1 MALMIVICMMYIP
14 PKFEKMFIE
23 VGKDQDI
30 REIREKLPKQYY
42 ITFSRD
48 GYGFVLPKEISK
60 YSAIEKILNKD
71 GLQIDYVLAF
81 GDDENDIELIQ
92 KSGIGI
98 AMGNALSD
106 VKKVANFIT
115 KSNNDNGVAY
125 VLKGLQKK
133 LNMKK

>member
-1 MALMIVICMMYIP
+1 MY
-14 PKFEKMFIE
+14 
-23 VGKDQDI
+23 
-30 REIREKLPKQYY
+30 
-42 ITFSRD
+42 
-48 GYGFVLPKEISK
+48 
-60 YSAIEKILNKD
+60 
-71 GLQIDYVLAF
+71 
-81 GDDENDIELIQ
+81 DENDIELIQ

-125 VLKGLQKK
+125 VLKVLQKK

>member
-1 MALMIVICMMYIP
+1 MY
-14 PKFEKMFIE
+14 
-23 VGKDQDI
+23 
-30 REIREKLPKQYY
+30 
-42 ITFSRD
+42 
-48 GYGFVLPKEISK
+48 
-60 YSAIEKILNKD
+60 
-71 GLQIDYVLAF
+71 
-81 GDDENDIELIQ
+81 DENDIELIQ